1 MTPNNRI
8 SYGSCEKNYR
18 FPFVS
23 GPCFYAVFPGDYFV
37 ETEISPDATVG
48 LATAPFRSALVS
60 SRPPYDSPLS
70 SISRHRVA
78 PVSEIPTNTSRG
90 QDQERIAACLVSGCG
105 RSLFSKSS
113 SYRSRP
119 KPLPSSSGK
128 RGNLLATRCYKR
140 LAPTRQASI
149 NGTCSS
155 GWPRNW

>member
-78 PVSEIPTNTSRG
+78 PVSEIPTNTARG

-113 SYRSRP
+113 SFPVTSEAFT
-119 KPLPSSSGK
+119 SGK
-128 RGNLLATRCYKR
+128 RGNSLATCGYKR
-140 LAPTRQASI
+140 LAPTGKRV
-149 NGTCSS
+149 
-155 GWPRNW
+155 